1 MASSKKAIYA
11 AIIGNA
17 AIAVTKFTGA
27 AISGSSAMLTEGI
40 HSLVDTGNG
49 GLLLVGIRRSQQPP
63 DRLHP
68 FGHGMSL
75 YFYTLIV
82 AVMIFAGGG
91 GISIYEGI
99 KHVLDPA
106 PLEVTTVTILGIS
119 LTSMALNYIVL
130 GLAVIFE
137 CGALWTAVSEFNRI
151 RGDEGFW
158 SAVRTSKDPT
168 AFAVVFEDSAALA
181 GLLVAGLGIFL
192 AHQLQM
198 PVLDGAAS
206 ICIGVILC
214 LVAGLLVRETHGLL
228 LGEAALPEVQESIRS
243 LAADDPDVEEVGR
256 LMTMHVGP
264 YNVLL
269 NLEARFRKE
278 RTPGHVEKAIVR
290 LEERIKAEHPEIT
303 NIFIESH
310 ALADSLKETESD
322 APPPPHV

>member
-27 AISGSSAMLTEGI
+27 ALSGSSAMLTEGI

-49 GLLLVGIRRSQQPP
+49 GLLLVGIRRSKQPP

-82 AVMIFAGGG
+82 AVMIFAAGG
-91 GISIYEGI
+91 GISIYEGV

-106 PLEVTTVTILGIS
+106 PLEVTTITILGIS
-119 LTSMALNYIVL
+119 LTSMAVNYIVL

-137 CGALWTAVSEFNRI
+137 CGALWTAVNEFNRV

-158 SAVRTSKDPT
+158 SAIQTSKDPT
-168 AFAVVFEDSAALA
+168 TFAVVFEDSAALA

-192 AHQLQM
+192 AHQLEA
-198 PVLDGAAS
+198 PVLDGVAS
-206 ICIGVILC
+206 VCIGVILC
-214 LVAGLLVRETHGLL
+214 LVAVLLVWETYGLM

-243 LAADDPDVEEVGR
+243 LAADDPDVKEVGR

-269 NLEARFRKE
+269 NLEVRFRRE
-278 RTPGHVEKAIVR
+278 RAAGEMEKAIAR
-290 LEERIKAEHPEIT
+290 LEERIQAKHPEIT
-303 NIFIESH
+303 NIFIEAH
-310 ALADSLKETESD
+310 ALAASMEE
-322 APPPPHV
+322 AEREA